1 MYLLHAFADSSVRTL
16 QEITY
21 YFGEQEIPLRRLTL
35 LFKSLYTQVC
45 GTRRRSRALPSRLCC
60 RCRTGKVIVSPA
72 DTKENAT
79 PDATTKES
87 ATKREISVEIPV
99 EDVTRQTDALI
110 QKYQKVARIPGFRRG
125 HVPASIIR
133 QRFSEEIKTDM
144 VEALIPRFFRQEAER
159 LSLHPVS
166 QPRVTDLHLHDGEPL
181 RFKAAFEVLPAIKL
195 EGYKELRAEKP
206 EIAVSEADVEQALA
220 DLRERH
226 ASFNPIEGRA
236 LADGDFAQVSLDG
249 HPKAEPKSGEAKT
262 GESKSD
268 EGQPVHM
275 DEVLVEIAGQNTMPE
290 FTEHLRG
297 TNPGDERSFDV
308 NYPQDTE
315 DKRLAG
321 KTFTYAVKVQA
332 IKQKSLPELN
342 DEFAKTLGEFQTVD
356 DLRKA
361 VREQM
366 ESERKHRAEHEA
378 KEKLVKELIQR
389 NDFEVPDSLIEQ
401 QIDIRL
407 ERGLRALAAQGLTA
421 EQMKKMDLPRLR
433 AGQRDQAVHDV
444 KAALLLERVAEEEN
458 IQVSDEEFD
467 RELEALARQSKQTS
481 EAVRARLTRDGG
493 LDRIRTR
500 IRNEKTLEFLY
511 HQSA

>member
-1 MYLLHAFADSSVRTL
+1 M
-16 QEITY
+16 
-21 YFGEQEIPLRRLTL
+21 
-35 LFKSLYTQVC
+35 
-45 GTRRRSRALPSRLCC
+45 
-60 RCRTGKVIVSPA
+60 SPA
-72 DTKENAT
+72 EIKDG
-79 PDATTKES
+79 TTKESPAKESPTPESTTKGS
-87 ATKREISVEIPV
+87 ATKREIAVEIPV
-99 EDVTRQTDALI
+99 EDVNRQTDSLI

-144 VEALIPRFFRQEAER
+144 VEALVPRFFRQEAER

-166 QPRVTDLHLHDGEPL
+166 QPRVTDLYLHEGEPL
-181 RFKAAFEVLPAIKL
+181 RFKAAFEVLPEIKL
-195 EGYKELRAEKP
+195 EGYKELRADKP

-226 ASFNPIEGRA
+226 ASFNPVEGRA

-249 HPKAEPKSGEAKT
+249 NPKAEAKSAEPKSGEAKS
-262 GESKSD
+262 G

-275 DEVLVEIAGQNTMPE
+275 DEVLVEIAGKNTMPE

-297 TNPGDERSFDV
+297 SIAGDERTFDV
-308 NYPQDTE
+308 NYPEDTQ

-321 KTFTYAVKVQA
+321 QTFSYAVKVQS

-342 DEFAKTLGEFQTVD
+342 DEFAKQLGEFQTMD
-356 DLRKA
+356 DVRKT

-366 ESERKHRAEHEA
+366 ESERKHEAEHAA
-378 KEKLVKELIQR
+378 KDKLVRELIQR

-421 EQMKKMDLPRLR
+421 EQMKKMDLQRLR
-433 AGQRDQAVHDV
+433 AGQREQAVHDV
-444 KAALLLERVAEEEN
+444 KAALLLEKVAAEEN
-458 IQVSDEEFD
+458 IQVGDEEFD
-467 RELEALARQSKQTS
+467 RELEALAKQSKQTS

-500 IRNEKTLEFLY
+500 IRNEKTLDFLY

>member
-1 MYLLHAFADSSVRTL
+1 
-16 QEITY
+16 
-21 YFGEQEIPLRRLTL
+21 
-35 LFKSLYTQVC
+35 
-45 GTRRRSRALPSRLCC
+45 
-60 RCRTGKVIVSPA
+60 VIVSPA
-72 DTKENAT
+72 ETKDGTA
-79 PDATTKES
+79 ASATKES
-87 ATKREISVEIPV
+87 ATRREIQVEIPV
-99 EDVTRQTDALI
+99 AEVNRQTDTLI

-159 LSLHPVS
+159 LNLHPVS
-166 QPRVTDLHLHDGEPL
+166 QPRVTDMHLHDGEPL
-181 RFKAAFEVLPAIKL
+181 RFKAAFEVLPEIKL
-195 EGYKELRAEKP
+195 QGYKELRAEKP
-206 EIAVSEADVEQALA
+206 EIAISEADVEQALA
-220 DLRERH
+220 DVRERH
-226 ASFNPIEGRA
+226 ASYNPVDGRA

-249 HPKAEPKSGEAKT
+249 HSKSADEKSG
-262 GESKSD
+262 

-297 TNPGDERSFDV
+297 TNPGDERTFDV
-308 NYPQDTE
+308 NYPEDTQ

-321 KTFTYAVKVQA
+321 KTFTYVVKVQA
-332 IKQKSLPELN
+332 VKQKSLPEMN
-342 DEFAKTLGEFQTVD
+342 DEFAKGLGEFQTVD
-356 DLRKA
+356 DVRKA
-361 VREQM
+361 IREQM
-366 ESERKHRAEHEA
+366 EAERRHEAEHTA
-378 KEKLVKELIQR
+378 KEKLVGELIQR

-421 EQMKKMDLPRLR
+421 EQMKKMDLNRLR
-433 AGQRDQAVHDV
+433 AGQREQAVHDV

-458 IQVSDEEFD
+458 IQVSDEELD
-467 RELEALARQSKQTS
+467 RELESLARQSKQTS

-500 IRNEKTLEFLY
+500 IRNEKTLDFLY
-511 HQSA
+511 RQSA

>member
-1 MYLLHAFADSSVRTL
+1 M
-16 QEITY
+16 
-21 YFGEQEIPLRRLTL
+21 
-35 LFKSLYTQVC
+35 
-45 GTRRRSRALPSRLCC
+45 
-60 RCRTGKVIVSPA
+60 SPTETN
-72 DTKENAT
+72 D
-79 PDATTKES
+79 TTKES
-87 ATKREISVEIPV
+87 ATKREIQVEIPV
-99 EDVTRQTDALI
+99 EDVNRQTDTLI
-110 QKYQKVARIPGFRRG
+110 QKYQKMARIPGFRRG

-166 QPRVTDLHLHDGEPL
+166 QPRVTDLHLHEGEPL
-181 RFKAAFEVLPAIKL
+181 RFKAAFEVLPEIKL
-195 EGYKELRAEKP
+195 EGYKELRADKP

-226 ASFNPIEGRA
+226 ASFNPVEGRT

-249 HPKAEPKSGEAKT
+249 NPKAGEAKS
-262 GESKSD
+262 E

-275 DEVLVEIAGQNTMPE
+275 DEVLVEIAGKDTMPE

-297 TNPGDERSFDV
+297 SSAGDERTFDV
-308 NYPQDTE
+308 NYPEDTN

-321 KTFTYAVKVQA
+321 KTFTYVVKVQS
-332 IKQKSLPELN
+332 IKQKSLPELTE
-342 DEFAKTLGEFQTVD
+342 EFAKQLGEFQTVD
-356 DLRKA
+356 DVRKA
-361 VREQM
+361 IREQM
-366 ESERKHRAEHEA
+366 EAERKHEAEHAA
-378 KEKLVKELIQR
+378 KEKLVGELIQR
-389 NDFEVPDSLIEQ
+389 NDFEVPDSLIDQ

-421 EQMKKMDLPRLR
+421 EQMKKMDLNRLR
-433 AGQRDQAVHDV
+433 AGQREQAIHDV

-458 IQVSDEEFD
+458 IQVSDEEVTG
-467 RELEALARQSKQTS
+467 ELEALARQSKQTS

>member
-1 MYLLHAFADSSVRTL
+1 
-16 QEITY
+16 
-21 YFGEQEIPLRRLTL
+21 
-35 LFKSLYTQVC
+35 
-45 GTRRRSRALPSRLCC
+45 
-60 RCRTGKVIVSPA
+60 VSPTE
-72 DTKENAT
+72 TKENAT
-79 PDATTKES
+79 KEKSTKEGATQKSATQES
-87 ATKREISVEIPV
+87 ATKREIEVEIPV
-99 EDVTRQTDALI
+99 QDVARETDTLI

-181 RFKAAFEVLPAIKL
+181 RFKAAFEVLPEIKL
-195 EGYKELRAEKP
+195 EGYKELRADKP
-206 EIAVSEADVEQALA
+206 EIAVSQEDVEKALT

-226 ASFNPIEGRA
+226 AAFNPIEGRA

-249 HPKAEPKSGEAKT
+249 TPKSGEAGAGKT
-262 GESKSD
+262 G

-275 DEVLVEIAGQNTMPE
+275 DEVLVEIAGGNTMPE

-297 TNPGDERSFDV
+297 TNPGDERTFDV
-308 NYPQDTE
+308 NYSEDTQ

-342 DEFAKTLGEFQTVD
+342 DEFAKQLGEFQTID
-356 DLRKA
+356 DVRKA
-361 VREQM
+361 IREQM
-366 ESERKHRAEHEA
+366 EAERKHEAEHAA
-378 KEKLVKELIQR
+378 KEKLVGELIQR

-421 EQMKKMDLPRLR
+421 EQMKKMDLNRLR
-433 AGQRDQAVHDV
+433 VGQREQAVHDV

-458 IQVSDEEFD
+458 VQVSDEELNQ
-467 RELEALARQSKQTS
+467 ELEALARQSKQTS

-500 IRNEKTLEFLY
+500 IRNEKTLNFLY
-511 HQSA
+511 RQSA

>member
-1 MYLLHAFADSSVRTL
+1 
-16 QEITY
+16 
-21 YFGEQEIPLRRLTL
+21 
-35 LFKSLYTQVC
+35 
-45 GTRRRSRALPSRLCC
+45 
-60 RCRTGKVIVSPA
+60 VSPA
-72 DTKENAT
+72 ETRDS
-79 PDATTKES
+79 TTKES
-87 ATKREISVEIPV
+87 ATKREIEVEIPV
-99 EDVTRQTDALI
+99 EDVNRQTDSLI

-144 VEALIPRFFRQEAER
+144 VEALIPQFFRREAER

-181 RFKAAFEVLPAIKL
+181 RFKAAFEVLPEIKL
-195 EGYKELRAEKP
+195 QGYKELRAEKA
-206 EIAVSEADVEQALA
+206 EVAVSEADVEQALT

-226 ASFNPIEGRA
+226 ATFNPVEGRG

-249 HPKAEPKSGEAKT
+249 TPKGGEGKI
-262 GESKSD
+262 G

-275 DEVLVEIAGQNTMPE
+275 DEVLVEIAGKTTMPE
-290 FTEHLRG
+290 FTENLRAAVA
-297 TNPGDERSFDV
+297 GDERTFDV
-308 NYPQDTE
+308 SYPEDTQ

-321 KTFTYAVKVQA
+321 KTFTYSVKVQS

-342 DEFAKTLGEFQTVD
+342 DEFAKGLGEFQTVD
-356 DLRKA
+356 DVRKTI
-361 VREQM
+361 REQI
-366 ESERKHRAEHEA
+366 ESERKHQAEHDA
-378 KEKLVKELIQR
+378 KDKLVGELIQG
-389 NDFEVPDSLIEQ
+389 NDFEVPESLIEQ
-401 QIDIRL
+401 QIDIRI

-421 EQMKKMDLPRLR
+421 EQMKKMDLNRLR
-433 AGQRDQAVHDV
+433 GGQREQAVHDV

-458 IQVSDEEFD
+458 IQVSDEELNQ
-467 RELEALARQSKQTS
+467 ELESLARQAKQTS

-500 IRNEKTLEFLY
+500 IRNDKTLDFLY